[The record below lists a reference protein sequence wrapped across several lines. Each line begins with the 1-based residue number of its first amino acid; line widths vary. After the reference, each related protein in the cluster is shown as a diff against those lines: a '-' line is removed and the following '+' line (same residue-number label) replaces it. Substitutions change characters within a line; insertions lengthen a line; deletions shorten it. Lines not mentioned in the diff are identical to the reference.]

1 MDNFIH
7 GKCLNGGS
15 CNTHCQ
21 KFIPESGSRSCVDC
35 GHNDSQHVLLACKVM
50 CEGYQYLPKP
60 VVDVPTAELIERK
73 SQFCRGKVTSS
84 TTTSV
89 KALGKNFFVTG
100 INTNCNIV
108 ASHTSTKR
116 TLFEHSSIKPI

>member
-15 CNTHCQ
+15 CSTYCQ
-21 KFIPESGSRSCVDC
+21 KFIPESDSRNCVDC
-35 GHNDSQHVLLACKVM
+35 GHKDSHHVLLACKVM

-60 VVDVPTAELIERK
+60 VVDVPAAELNERK
-73 SQFCRGKVTSS
+73 SQFGRGKVTSS

-89 KALGKNFFVTG
+89 KAVGKKLFES
-100 INTNCNIV
+100 IV
-108 ASHTSTKR
+108 AQDDFLIEYKR
-116 TLFEHSSIKPI
+116 FHRCQVW